1 MKGHVS
7 RDSLEQVPP
16 WGQTPDRWLPSRGS
30 GEWPLEA
37 MRMFWNETEGALVPH
52 CRGTKCRQTVHSDTV
67 VFCEFTS
74 VIKKNG
80 G

>member
-1 MKGHVS
+1 MGTDPRPVAA
-7 RDSLEQVPP
+7 EQ
-16 WGQTPDRWLPSRGS
+16 GQWAWL
-30 GEWPLEA
+30 LEA
-37 MRMFWNETEGALVPH
+37 MRMFWSETEGALVPH